1 MNRKAINQPFL
12 KDPQVKN
19 QDLVNKAD
27 LALADLSANGG
38 LLNPEQTDSFIQ
50 VLMDSPTLINAA
62 RVVTM
67 NGPQKKINKIG
78 FGQRILR
85 AATSATALA
94 DADRSK
100 PDLGNVMLNSK
111 EVIAEIHI
119 PYDVFEDNIEGGNIN
134 AAMGSSA
141 GGLQDTIMTLVGK
154 RVALD
159 LEEGAILG
167 DTTSPDAYLALWD
180 GFLKRATAHVVN
192 AGGATISK
200 DLFKAAVKAM
210 PDKYLRVRSDNVF
223 FVSTDNETEYRDT
236 VANRV
241 TGLGDSALVSA
252 NSLSVFGSGVEAAP
266 LMPNTKGVYTNPKN
280 LIFGIQRKVNIEYD
294 KDIRARKF
302 IIVVTARVDF
312 QIEETDAIVQITGI
326 GE

>member
-1 MNRKAINQPFL
+1 MQNQAL
-12 KDPQVKN
+12 VK
-19 QDLVNKAD
+19 KAD

-38 LLNPEQTDSFIQ
+38 LLLPEQTDSFIQ
-50 VLMDSPTLINAA
+50 TLMDSPTIINAA

-78 FGQRILR
+78 FGSRILR
-85 AATSATALA
+85 AAVSSTNLA
-94 DADRSK
+94 DPDRAK
-100 PDLGNVMLNSK
+100 PDLGNVLLNSK

-141 GGLQDTIMTLVGK
+141 GGLQDTIMQLVGQ

-159 LEEGAILG
+159 LEELALLG
-167 DTTSPDAYLALWD
+167 DTSSGDAYLALVD
-180 GFLKRATAHVVN
+180 GFLKRASVRVLN
-192 AGGATISK
+192 AGGATVSK
-200 DLFKAAVKAM
+200 DIFKAAVKTM
-210 PDKYLRVRSDNVF
+210 PDKYLRVRSDNQF
-223 FVSTDNETEYRDT
+223 FVSVDNETEYRDT
-236 VANRV
+236 IANRV

-252 NSLSVFGSGVEAAP
+252 NSLSVFGSAVNAAP
-266 LMPNTKGVYTNPKN
+266 LMPNTKGIYTNPKN

-302 IIVVTARVDF
+302 IVVVTARVDF
-312 QIEETDAIVQITGI
+312 QIEETDAIVQIINMT
-326 GE
+326 